1 MADTAIETYLERR
14 ERRLPDED
22 DLAPESVPH
31 HVVAGMYAER
41 ERLAAADEARAR
53 ARATGWCGP
62 YRVQVFTRTANDS
75 FAGGRMRKWGIWADQ
90 PNSHDRLGT
99 AFARCKA
106 LVHGLPDGVRPG
118 WYGDQRSALGA
129 YESARV
135 VDASGRVVARAE
147 RDA

>member
-1 MADTAIETYLERR
+1 MADTAIETYPERHERR
-14 ERRLPDED
+14 FPDKD

-31 HVVAGMYAER
+31 HVVAGMHAER
-41 ERLAAADEARAR
+41 ERLAAADEARER

-62 YRVQVFTRTANDS
+62 YKVQVPGPAAACV
-75 FAGGRMRKWGIWADQ
+75 AGVWTSWADRQ
-90 PNSHDRLGT
+90 NSHDRLGT

-106 LVHGLPDGVRPG
+106 LVHGLPDNVRPG

-129 YESARV
+129 YQAARV